1 MATPDSATTATHPV
15 STGRAVAGI
24 AALALWL
31 GWVIPLL
38 YRDAPTRG
46 PSLGADQAVCSPTAV
61 RR

>member
-1 MATPDSATTATHPV
+1 MATSTSATAPPHTRTTA
-15 STGRAVAGI
+15 RAVAGL

-38 YRDAPTRG
+38 YRQVPVET
-46 PSLGADQAVCSPTAV
+46 PSWGVEQAVCSPTAA